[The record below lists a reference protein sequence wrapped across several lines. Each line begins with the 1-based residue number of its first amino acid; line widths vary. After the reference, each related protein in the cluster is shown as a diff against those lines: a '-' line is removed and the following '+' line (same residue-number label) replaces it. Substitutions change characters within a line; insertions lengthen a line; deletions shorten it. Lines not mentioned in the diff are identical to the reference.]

1 MSKKMRCDLSAS
13 TGVYTADDVV
23 KMLLAGAATVQVVSC
38 LYKNGIGTLRQL
50 NDGLC
55 QWMQRKGYDS
65 LSQFRGKLAVQPN
78 EKASVAMRTQ
88 FMKYFAE
95 IV

>member
-1 MSKKMRCDLSAS
+1 
-13 TGVYTADDVV
+13 
-23 KMLLAGAATVQVVSC
+23 MLLAGATTVQVVSC
-38 LYKNGIGTLRQL
+38 LYKNGIDTLRSL
-50 NDGLC
+50 DSGLKD
-55 QWMQRKGYDS
+55 WMQRKGYNSVSD
-65 LSQFRGKLAVQPN
+65 FRGKLAVMPT